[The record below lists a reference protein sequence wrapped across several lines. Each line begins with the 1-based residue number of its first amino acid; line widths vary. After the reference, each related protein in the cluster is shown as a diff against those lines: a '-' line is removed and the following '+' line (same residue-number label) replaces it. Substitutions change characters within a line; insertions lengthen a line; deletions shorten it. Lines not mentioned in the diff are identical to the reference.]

1 MQKSKAGWGWGLC
14 KKIKGMTGIKRGGD
28 CLENK
33 MDDIN
38 IKRGK

>member
-1 MQKSKAGWGWGLC
+1 MQKSKGGWGLC
-14 KKIKGMTGIKRGGD
+14 KKIKGMVQIKRGGD

-38 IKRGK
+38 IKPGK